1 MHDQTIPQR
10 IRKYR
15 ERQQITGSQLASMAD
30 ISPSYLSLIENGLK
44 LPSAE
49 VAERIARALG
59 DDPDIYRAW
68 VETAD
73 DKDLDARADRLEKF
87 RQMRSTPGSVL
98 HRRGRSRVLGWLAG
112 QGRSKRVAEDSEPE
126 GRPLALAAEP
136 PVFDLLSA
144 NLDESSIPKEADR
157 GRTLNVPL
165 LREGTDFARVRR
177 SPRPA
182 EETIAVDRQLLGD
195 DQDPQ
200 DLFAYRVTER
210 SIDRVTKLVLPGDV
224 LVFAADP
231 ESVDPTAIYAVRL
244 DRKIV
249 LSRIVYS
256 EPTLLL
262 VASDPYQEPIQVDI
276 GSEDAL
282 FHALAGVVVTG
293 IRTWPKQKALEPRV
307 QTPSL
312 GRTGRFEDGSI
323 VRDCEWKD
331 NYGWRPVQRAED
343 LDYLDAHP
351 GTTVRFPL
359 IRDGKVKYVLEMDAD
374 QWREALKDHYVS
386 PSWPRNGYIVA
397 ITKRVKGEYTEEFQD
412 R

>member
-182 EETIAVDRQLLGD
+182 SPYRQ
-195 DQDPQ
+195 
-200 DLFAYRVTER
+200 VR
-210 SIDRVTKLVLPGDV
+210 S
-224 LVFAADP
+224 
-231 ESVDPTAIYAVRL
+231 
-244 DRKIV
+244 
-249 LSRIVYS
+249 
-256 EPTLLL
+256 
-262 VASDPYQEPIQVDI
+262 
-276 GSEDAL
+276 SEDKG
-282 FHALAGVVVTG
+282 HA
-293 IRTWPKQKALEPRV
+293 R
-307 QTPSL
+307 S
-312 GRTGRFEDGSI
+312 
-323 VRDCEWKD
+323 
-331 NYGWRPVQRAED
+331 
-343 LDYLDAHP
+343 
-351 GTTVRFPL
+351 
-359 IRDGKVKYVLEMDAD
+359 
-374 QWREALKDHYVS
+374 
-386 PSWPRNGYIVA
+386 
-397 ITKRVKGEYTEEFQD
+397 
-412 R
+412 